1 MEMISLILALS
12 AVLWFIVDKFKPL
25 WAEKSWGK
33 YITVAVAAI
42 GGFGLTFA
50 FSLDLIY
57 ASGLFGTITPAGQ
70 ILTGFVL
77 MSGSS
82 AVAEVIERVK
92 GGSQIITDTRDN
104 NLDE

>member
-1 MEMISLILALS
+1 MENLTLIIALS

-33 YITVAVAAI
+33 YITMAVSAI

-50 FSLDLIY
+50 FGLDLIC
-57 ASGLFGTITPAGQ
+57 ACGLVENLTLAGQ
-70 ILTGFVL
+70 ILTGLIL

-82 AVAEVIERVK
+82 AVAEVIERIK
-92 GGSQIITDTRDN
+92 SGQPQ
-104 NLDE
+104 E

>member
-1 MEMISLILALS
+1 MENLTLIIALS

-33 YITVAVAAI
+33 YITMAVAAI

-50 FSLDLIY
+50 FDLDLIC
-57 ASGLFGTITPAGQ
+57 ACGLVENLTLTGQ
-70 ILTGFVL
+70 ILTGLIL

-82 AVAEVIERVK
+82 AVAEIIERIK
-92 GGSQIITDTRDN
+92 GTNTQN
-104 NLDE
+104 KNLTK

>member
-1 MEMISLILALS
+1 MENLTLIIALS

-33 YITVAVAAI
+33 YITMAFAAI

-50 FSLDLIY
+50 FDLDLIF
-57 ASGLFGTITPAGQ
+57 ASGLFGTITLAGQ
-70 ILTGFVL
+70 ILTGLVL

-92 GGSQIITDTRDN
+92 GGNQIITDTRDS